1 MSNKLLHTKVSKR
14 KPLDKF
20 PSNNEG
26 HNGDMQIVSIKGK
39 GTYLCIKNKGQWE
52 ISEKFNPKNKFDTHE
67 FDSIKSQKIY
77 GKSGLNIS
85 LKNESISTN
94 TYAIKTA
101 ATSTESQPLL
111 KIGNGSTPGVL
122 SSLGDQDLL
131 LKTGNSTSSNI
142 LITDGANG
150 SITNAING
158 YGKFDI
164 VWDSNDSS
172 SGKLGLLNINT
183 GNACLAAQ
191 VSHGAADAYVRYA
204 YLHDTPSNSEQWV
217 TGFDGTDGSFKINYL
232 QDDAALTP
240 SNGSSKLTIDTS
252 GNVATAGTLTIGDIN
267 ADSAGD
273 NYLVEVSGV
282 VKKRTPAQTLSDLNP
297 GLDDLSDVTYSS
309 GDLTISSL
317 DTIISGA
324 LTIDSSGSITIDSV
338 NSSGAITDG
347 TLFKTDGTTFGSIT
361 THHALSCF
369 TLFEA
374 GGSSTDDYLEIQV
387 DAAGA
392 TSINTVDAGGATAH
406 LTLNPDGNVFVSGA
420 DLTLDATKKVGF
432 DGSGGHTYV
441 HEEADDFVSFVV
453 GGQNLMALQEKAG
466 TSVAQS
472 SKIFTGCPILL
483 KDVGG
488 AADVPASGYGSV
500 YVNSDRL
507 YFKDDSNNAKLLDTA
522 RQWFTTCGFYMGSSA
537 LRYLPLIQG
546 PYEQSSLMDF
556 ATDDAIFIVPYN
568 MKINTIYV
576 NTNRTTSTNAQAGNT
591 SMKLYRNGAALSNN
605 VTVDIQNAG
614 YDSTDLYDVNTFDF
628 SGETNAYNA
637 GDTMQISIDP
647 TSFLYYVSCTIVGE
661 WT

>member
-14 KPLDKF
+14 KPLDNF
-20 PSNNEG
+20 PNNNEG

-39 GTYLCIKNKGQWE
+39 GTYLCIKNKGRWE

-77 GKSGLNIS
+77 GQSGLNIS

-94 TYAIKTA
+94 TYAVKTA

-150 SITNAING
+150 DITNAING
-158 YGKFDI
+158 SGKFDI
-164 VWDSNDSS
+164 VWNSSNSIA
-172 SGKLGLLNINT
+172 GKLGLLNINT
-183 GNACLAAQ
+183 GNAYLAAQ
-191 VSHGAADAYVRYA
+191 VSNGAADAYVRYA
-204 YLHDTPSNSEQWV
+204 YLHDTPSNSQQWV

-267 ADSAGD
+267 SDTAGD

-324 LTIDSSGSITIDSV
+324 LVIDSSGDITLSADGGNVIFNDGSNNIFDFDVDGVNLKIMDDADSADYFNISV
-338 NSSGAITDG
+338 GASGA
-347 TLFKTDGTTFGSIT
+347 TTIS
-361 THHALSCF
+361 
-369 TLFEA
+369 
-374 GGSSTDDYLEIQV
+374 
-387 DAAGA
+387 
-392 TSINTVDAGGATAH
+392 TVDDGAAAADLTFTVDGDITLDPAGNDVFLSGAH
-406 LTLNPDGNVFVSGA
+406 LTLDDTA
-420 DLTLDATKKVGF
+420 KVGF
-432 DGSGGHTYV
+432 DGSGGHTYIF
-441 HEEADDFVSFVV
+441 EENDDFLNFVV
-453 GGQNLMALQEKAG
+453 GGEGLMVLQEKAG

-472 SKIFTGCPILL
+472 SRIYTGCPLML
-483 KDVGG
+483 KDIGG
-488 AADVPASGYGSV
+488 VADNPVSGFGSI
-500 YVNSDRL
+500 YVNGDKL
-507 YFKDDSNNAKLLDTA
+507 YFKDDSGNVKIINAAT
-522 RQWFTTCGFYMGSSA
+522 QWHTTCGFYMGTNG
-537 LRYLPLIQG
+537 LRWLPLVQG
-546 PYEQSSLMDF
+546 EYEQSSLTDW
-556 ATDDAIFIVPYN
+556 ATDNSIYIVPYD
-568 MKINTIYV
+568 MKINTIYLAHARQ
-576 NTNRTTSTNAQAGNT
+576 NSGQAQPGNT
-591 SMKLYRNGAALSNN
+591 TLKLFKDGSALSND
-605 VTVDIQNAG
+605 VTVNISNSG
-614 YDSTDLYDVNTFDF
+614 YDTTDLYNTNTFDF
-628 SGETNAYNA
+628 SGETNTYSA
-637 GDTMQISIDP
+637 GDTMQIEIDP
-647 TSFLYYVSCTIVGE
+647 TNTMYYTSCTIVGE